1 LGPKFVY
8 PAINTPTIHLQ
19 YFVPQLQILLS
30 RSFVGGIPKISK
42 FKPHQTSKL
51 SGKVSKMVSFSRIA
65 GPLLIAIA
73 TLVQVAPALPIIFP
87 AVFLGAFYVPMCLD
101 GGIQRRDFATDCPI
115 DPRFSTCIRDLIDGG
130 KVTAHVNGD
139 KSVDVGGLSPA
150 CVGQVNEYN
159 SSPDITSL
167 NDKYGTATVL
177 NETSLQLSGMS
188 ENSLEK
194 IASMVT
200 IVK

>member
-1 LGPKFVY
+1 
-8 PAINTPTIHLQ
+8 
-19 YFVPQLQILLS
+19 
-30 RSFVGGIPKISK
+30 
-42 FKPHQTSKL
+42 
-51 SGKVSKMVSFSRIA
+51 MVSFSRIA
-65 GPLLIAIA
+65 GPLLITIA